1 MDKFGSPA
9 ANLEASD
16 TFDIFRVRCTGTQ
29 FSNRKEERPMKKEG
43 NVFTKGSSRRSFLK
57 NGTVAGAATMGAGL
71 LSGKAFAFN
80 REDDGDRAPITRG
93 DIAIL
98 RFLQALEQV
107 EEDLWRQYAELAGP
121 QDNEFTG
128 LTGGNAAY
136 SQALQLLDG
145 DMPQYIHDNTDDEIS
160 HARFL
165 GKYLESK
172 GAAPADLS
180 PFKVLP
186 SSQADGADKKARR
199 LTNLTQLTID
209 TSFWSVYRSIT
220 NPDFDPNAPFAQAV
234 PSLNANQHT
243 AIPRSN
249 ADTDGSVI
257 NLSDPTQ
264 STFTDHLK
272 AIAFTAG
279 FHFAFIEQGGTSLY
293 PTLAQH
299 VTNLEVLRVLLSIGP
314 SETMHFQTWQD
325 KAGNATPL
333 TDFDKTNNSTV
344 TFTDLKGAQG
354 ETDPESLNGDTLQAN
369 LIMPEPT
376 HFLDKKFGPVAIIR
390 PTSTALGG
398 ATSAVQ
404 AFLKD
409 GLFINPKT
417 NKSDTGIVQ
426 VLMRLA
432 EEADEAR
439 RQL

>member
-1 MDKFGSPA
+1 
-9 ANLEASD
+9 
-16 TFDIFRVRCTGTQ
+16 V
-29 FSNRKEERPMKKEG
+29 
-43 NVFTKGSSRRSFLK
+43 
-57 NGTVAGAATMGAGL
+57 
-71 LSGKAFAFN
+71 
-80 REDDGDRAPITRG
+80 
-93 DIAIL
+93 
-98 RFLQALEQV
+98 
-107 EEDLWRQYAELAGP
+107 
-121 QDNEFTG
+121 
-128 LTGGNAAY
+128 AY

-165 GKYLESK
+165 ENYLESK
-172 GAAPADLS
+172 GAGSADLS
-180 PFKVLP
+180 HFRTLP
-186 SSQADGADKKARR
+186 SSQADGANKTAGR

-209 TSFWSVYRSIT
+209 TSFWSRYRTIS
-220 NPDFDPNAPFAQAV
+220 NPDFDPMAKFAQAV
-234 PSLNANQHT
+234 PSLNVGKHT

-249 ADTDGSVI
+249 DDTNGTVI

-299 VTNLEVLRVLLSIGP
+299 VTNLEVLRILLSIGP

-333 TDFDKTNNSTV
+333 TDVDPVNKSTV
-344 TFTDLKGAQG
+344 TFTTLGAAQG
-354 ETDPESLNGDTLQAN
+354 ETNPESLNGDTLQAN

-376 HFLDKKFGPVAIIR
+376 HFLDQKFGPVAIIR
-390 PTSTALGG
+390 PTSTQLGG
-398 ATSAVQ
+398 ATAAVQ
-404 AFLKD
+404 SFVTD
-409 GLFINPKT
+409 GLFLDAKT
-417 NKSDTGIVQ
+417 NKNTGIVQ

-439 RQL
+439 RQP

>member
-1 MDKFGSPA
+1 
-9 ANLEASD
+9 
-16 TFDIFRVRCTGTQ
+16 
-29 FSNRKEERPMKKEG
+29 MKKME
-43 NVFTKGSSRRSFLK
+43 NVFTKGSTRRSFLK
-57 NGTVAGAATMGAGL
+57 TGTVAGAATMGASL
-71 LSGKAFAFN
+71 LSGKALAFE
-80 REDDGDRAPITRG
+80 REDEDGRAPITRG

-98 RFLQALEQV
+98 RFLQALETV
-107 EEDLWRQYAELAGP
+107 EEDLWRQYAELGGT

-136 SQALQLLDG
+136 TQALQLLDG

-165 GKYLESK
+165 KNYLESK
-172 GAAPADLS
+172 GASSADLT

-186 SSQADGADKKARR
+186 SSQADGADKAARR
-199 LTNLTQLTID
+199 LTNLTQLTVD
-209 TSFWSVYRSIT
+209 TSFWSRYRSIT
-220 NPDFDPNAPFAQAV
+220 NPDFDPHAPFAQAV
-234 PSLNANQHT
+234 PSLNVGKHT

-257 NLSDPTQ
+257 NLSDPAQ

-299 VTNLEVLRVLLSIGP
+299 VTNHEVLRILLSIGP

-333 TDFDKTNNSTV
+333 TDVDPVNNSTV
-344 TFTDLKGAQG
+344 TFSTLSAAQG
-354 ETDPESLNGDTLQAN
+354 ETDPESLKGDTLQAN

-376 HFLDKKFGPVAIIR
+376 HFLDQKFGPVAIIR
-390 PTSTALGG
+390 PTSTAFGG
-398 ATSAVQ
+398 AVAAVQ
-404 AFLKD
+404 SFLTD

-417 NKSDTGIVQ
+417 GKSDTGIVQ
-426 VLMRLA
+426 KLMQLA
-432 EEADEAR
+432 AEADEAR
-439 RQL
+439 RQF

>member
-1 MDKFGSPA
+1 M
-9 ANLEASD
+9 
-16 TFDIFRVRCTGTQ
+16 
-29 FSNRKEERPMKKEG
+29 KEMGKLFPGRT
-43 NVFTKGSSRRSFLK
+43 NRRSFLK
-57 NGTVAGAATMGAGL
+57 KGTVAAGAATLGVGVLAGK
-71 LSGKAFAFN
+71 SFASD
-80 REDDGDRAPITRG
+80 REDDGDRAAITRG

-107 EEDLWRQYAELAGP
+107 EEDLWRQYAELGGT

-136 SQALQLLDG
+136 TQALQLLDG

-160 HARFL
+160 HASFL
-165 GKYLESK
+165 KNYLESK
-172 GAAPADLS
+172 GAGSADLTH
-180 PFKVLP
+180 FKVLP
-186 SSQADGADKKARR
+186 SSTADGAQQIGR

-209 TSFWSVYRSIT
+209 TSFWSRYRSIT
-220 NPDFDPNAPFAQAV
+220 NPDFDPMAKFAQAV
-234 PSLNANQHT
+234 PSLNVNQHT

-249 ADTDGSVI
+249 ADTQGSVI
-257 NLSDPTQ
+257 NLGDPTQ

-299 VTNLEVLRVLLSIGP
+299 VTNLEVLRILLSIGP

-333 TDFDKTNNSTV
+333 TDFDKKNNSTV

-376 HFLDKKFGPVAIIR
+376 VFLNAKLGPVAIIR
-390 PTSTALGG
+390 PTSTQQGG
-398 ATSAVQ
+398 AVPSVVS
-404 AFLKD
+404 FVDD
-409 GLFINPKT
+409 GLFLDPAT
-417 NKSDTGIVQ
+417 NKNTGIVD

-439 RQL
+439 RRL

>member
-1 MDKFGSPA
+1 MKEIRKVLSK
-9 ANLEASD
+9 
-16 TFDIFRVRCTGTQ
+16 T
-29 FSNRKEERPMKKEG
+29 SN
-43 NVFTKGSSRRSFLK
+43 RRSFLK
-57 NGTVAGAATMGAGL
+57 NGTVAVGAATVGAGL
-71 LSGKAFAFN
+71 LGKATPAFA
-80 REDDGDRAPITRG
+80 REEDDDRAPIARG

-98 RFLQALEQV
+98 KFLQALEQV
-107 EEDLWRQYAELAGP
+107 EEDLWRQYAELGGT

-136 SQALQLLDG
+136 TQALQLLDG

-160 HARFL
+160 HASFL
-165 GKYLESK
+165 KNYLESK
-172 GAAPADLS
+172 GAGSADLTQ
-180 PFKVLP
+180 FKVLP
-186 SSQADGADKKARR
+186 SSKADGAQQTGR

-209 TSFWSVYRSIT
+209 TSFWSRYRSIT
-220 NPDFDPNAPFAQAV
+220 NPDFDPMAKFAQAV
-234 PSLNANQHT
+234 PSLNTGKHT

-249 ADTDGSVI
+249 DDTNGSVI
-257 NLSDPTQ
+257 NLGDPTQ

-299 VTNLEVLRVLLSIGP
+299 VTNLEVLRILLSIGP

-333 TDFDKTNNSTV
+333 TDFDKANNSTV
-344 TFTDLKGAQG
+344 TFTTLSAAQG
-354 ETDPESLNGDTLQAN
+354 ETDPESLNGDTLQSN

-398 ATSAVQ
+398 AVAAVQ
-404 AFLKD
+404 SFLTD

-417 NKSDTGIVQ
+417 NKNDTGIVP

-439 RQL
+439 RRL